1 MSALTQIKALR
12 PVCYLNQFVSHSEK
26 SASDV
31 SERRDPGKTNRVAFE
46 IRMNLSALSA
56 ASSLNKIIIAQN
68 CSAVMTVFDLDTPHL
83 NSGSTSE
90 VSGATKP
97 NSSWSQTQLTRP
109 IVALVEAGSKK
120 GARQPGDIISER
132 RATSSRNQRATS
144 SESANSANSLLY
156 VR

>member
-109 IVALVEAGSKK
+109 IVALVEAGSKR
-120 GARQPGDIISER
+120 APASQ
-132 RATSSRNQRATS
+132 ATSFRNAGRHHLGISGRLRRNLHAVIP
-144 SESANSANSLLY
+144 SA
-156 VR
+156 